1 MAQLYRFGRRIRLPS
16 TIQILHEL
24 RAFSAQEDARQR
36 HLADAAMPETVSAIK
51 IEDGSATTAVSSP
64 GQAA

>member
-24 RAFSAQEDARQR
+24 RAFSAQEDARQL
-36 HLADAAMPETVSAIK
+36 HLADAAVPETVSAVSM
-51 IEDGSATTAVSSP
+51 EAAGATKAVSSP

>member
-36 HLADAAMPETVSAIK
+36 HLTDAGVPETVAAIR
-51 IEDGSATTAVSSP
+51 IEDAGATTAVSSP
-64 GQAA
+64 GQGA